1 MFSESLLDDSAGRA
15 RRSWSTLAAWTL
27 QSCLIV
33 LAVVLP
39 LWQTNAL
46 PRMISSFTPIGPP
59 PGRTPAPK
67 SIRVAGDPVHHR
79 VVPLITPDGLTLPLR
94 IPKGV
99 KPGPD
104 IPPPI
109 DDTEGQCAFC
119 VPGGI
124 PGGGGTGPGML
135 TKLIPQPTEAPPT
148 PKPPVRVRMSG
159 GITQGFLLH
168 QVQPVYPAIA
178 RAARVEG
185 TVVLAA
191 VISRDGTIE
200 GLHAVGGPAM
210 LINAAMDAV
219 KQWRYRPYLLS
230 GQPVEV
236 ETQISVVFTLAH

>member
-1 MFSESLLDDSAGRA
+1 MFSESLLDNSVGRA

-46 PRMISSFTPIGPP
+46 PKLEILRPIGAP
-59 PGRTPAPK
+59 PGAPAPK
-67 SIRVAGDPVHHR
+67 APQPVHDPGHVR
-79 VVPLITPDGLTLPLR
+79 VTPIVDVDGIHAPIR
-94 IPKGV
+94 IPKT
-99 KPGPD
+99 
-104 IPPPI
+104 I
-109 DDTEGQCAFC
+109 DRSADPVRDSGTSEQACLVC
-119 VPGGI
+119 VPGAPPG
-124 PGGGGTGPGML
+124 PGGPIGVL
-135 TKLIPQPTEAPPT
+135 KDIIPKPTEAAPAP
-148 PKPPVRVRMSG
+148 PKPPVRVRMSSG
-159 GITQGFLLH
+159 VTQGFLLH
-168 QVQPVYPAIA
+168 QVQPVYPPIA

-200 GLHAVGGPAM
+200 GLHAVGGPGM

-236 ETQISVVFTLAH
+236 ETQISVVFTLGH